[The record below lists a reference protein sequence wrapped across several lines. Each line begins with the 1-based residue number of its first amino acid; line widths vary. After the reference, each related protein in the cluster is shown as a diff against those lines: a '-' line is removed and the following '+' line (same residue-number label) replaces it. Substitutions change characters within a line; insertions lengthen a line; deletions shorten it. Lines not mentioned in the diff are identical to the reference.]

1 MLFRVIIEIKSSSD
15 WFGCV
20 LVWRFFATLISLAK
34 TNLFSLWMLHLF
46 ILSFPMT
53 KVSRPSNLFSDQRAI
68 KESSSETLLCL
79 AEPVLTLNCFSFVG
93 NYYKQTNG
101 VAMGTK
107 MVDFIK
113 QQFFGQYNGPKPEL
127 YGRSLMTASALYL
140 LYQRGAH
147 SI

>member
-1 MLFRVIIEIKSSSD
+1 
-15 WFGCV
+15 
-20 LVWRFFATLISLAK
+20 
-34 TNLFSLWMLHLF
+34 
-46 ILSFPMT
+46 MT
-53 KVSRPSNLFSDQRAI
+53 KVSRPSNLFSDQRTI

-93 NYYKQTNG
+93 SYYKQTNG

-107 MVDFIK
+107 MGPSSTNLFVDFIK
-113 QQFFGQYNGPKPEL
+113 HQFFGQYNGPKPEL